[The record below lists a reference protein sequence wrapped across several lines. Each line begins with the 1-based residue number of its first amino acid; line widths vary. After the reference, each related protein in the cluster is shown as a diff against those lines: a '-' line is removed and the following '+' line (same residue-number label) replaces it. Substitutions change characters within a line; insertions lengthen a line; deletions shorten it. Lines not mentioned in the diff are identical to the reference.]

1 MKEFVVEG
9 QMFEG
14 QIIVVG
20 RLVKTEIVEGIIQ
33 GVIQVEIQMV

>member
-14 QIIVVG
+14 QMVVG
-20 RLVKTEIVEGIIQ
+20 RLVETEMVEGIIQ
-33 GVIQVEIQMV
+33 GVI